1 MFRLSVLSIYCLGL
15 ALAAVP
21 VNAHQVKLSGE
32 VGGTLH
38 IEPNDVARAG
48 QPTSL
53 WFAVTRKGGSAIA
66 LDDCSCQLALYR
78 QPQTAESQPVAQP
91 PLVPVSAEGYRDI
104 PGAEV
109 VFPEVGSY
117 ILVLTGAPQQPG
129 GFEPFELPFEVTV
142 AAAAQ
147 PAAENSPAAAP
158 DPAAPETPSA
168 DVLGV
173 NSQTLPA
180 AAAPLW
186 RLPVIAGSVA
196 LVAGLVW
203 SIRHRRS
210 D

>member
-1 MFRLSVLSIYCLGL
+1 MFRLSVLSICCLGL
-15 ALAAVP
+15 SLATVP
-21 VNAHQVKLSGE
+21 VSAHQVKLSGE

-48 QPTSL
+48 QSTAL
-53 WFAVTRKGGSAIA
+53 WFAIARKGGSPIS
-66 LDDCSCQLALYR
+66 LDDCSCQLTLYR
-78 QPQTAESQPVAQP
+78 QPQTAQSPPLAQP
-91 PLVPVSAEGYRDI
+91 PLVPVSAEGYRDT

-129 GFEPFELPFEVTV
+129 DFEPFELPFEVTV
-142 AAAAQ
+142 AAVAQ

-158 DPAAPETPSA
+158 ETPPA

-173 NSQTLPA
+173 DSQTLPA